1 MITIEKIRNFIQ
13 NEKYEYYT
21 HAITEA
27 KKDGVEPEDIIY
39 VLLTGKII
47 GKYPERQRVLVCG
60 KTLNGLPLHV
70 VCNYSDS
77 DMIYIV
83 TVYIPSDDEW
93 ISSYQQRKKG
103 GKR

>member
-1 MITIEKIRNFIQ
+1 LISIEKIRNFIQ
-13 NEKYEYYT
+13 NENYEFYS

-27 KKDGVEPEDIIY
+27 KKDGVEPEDIVY

-47 GKYPERQRVLVCG
+47 ERYPERKRVLVYG
-60 KTLNGLPLHV
+60 KMMNGLPLHV
-70 VCNYSDS
+70 VCDYSDS
-77 DMIYIV
+77 GLIYIP

-93 ISSYQQRKKG
+93 TGNYQRRKTG

>member
-27 KKDGVEPEDIIY
+27 KKDGVEPEDIVY

-47 GKYPERQRVLVCG
+47 EKYPDRQRVLVCG
-60 KTLNGLPLHV
+60 KTLSGLPLHV
-70 VCNYSDS
+70 VCNHSDS

-83 TVYIPSDDEW
+83 TVYIPSDEEW
-93 ISSYQQRKKG
+93 TGNYQQRKRG